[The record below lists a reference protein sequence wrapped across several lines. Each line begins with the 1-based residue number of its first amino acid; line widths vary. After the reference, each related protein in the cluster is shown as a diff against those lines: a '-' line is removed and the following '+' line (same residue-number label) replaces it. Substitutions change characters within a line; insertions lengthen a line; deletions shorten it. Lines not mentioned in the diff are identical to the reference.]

1 MRVTIIGCDSACP
14 LAGSATSA
22 YIVEEGECR
31 LMLDCGSGALSL
43 MQKAFDFD
51 TVGHIILSHF
61 HPDHVADVGVAIYS
75 RLVSMQLGREVGP
88 LTVHA
93 LEDRDFTTPY
103 SRFAPIDE
111 TSRLEIGPCRIR
123 FHRTVHPVPCLAMRL
138 EAGSSCL
145 VYTADGALDED
156 LVEFCKGAHL
166 VIAEC
171 SFHPGKG
178 RPAQTGH
185 MDPES
190 VSRLAIQALIPRLVL
205 SHLPVY
211 GDRMDILEYVRVRVP
226 SSCAVTLASPLED
239 YVI

>member
-1 MRVTIIGCDSACP
+1 MRLTTIGCDSACP

-31 LMLDCGSGALSL
+31 LMLDCGSGSLSL
-43 MQKAFDFD
+43 MQKVFDFD

-75 RLVSMQLGREVGP
+75 RLVSMQLGRGVSP

-111 TSRLEIGPCRIR
+111 ATRLEIGPFRIR

-138 EAGSSCL
+138 ETDSGSL
-145 VYTADGALDED
+145 VYTADGALDEE
-156 LVEFCKGAHL
+156 LVEFCKGADL

-178 RPAQTGH
+178 RPAETGH